1 MQQTPVKKTY
11 NGLLELKDFLGLG
24 KNFKYKNVPFEDLNI
39 KENSIDFCF
48 TSPPY
53 YDTEHY
59 SDDGEQSYK
68 RYSSYAEWK
77 QLFLL
82 VMLDKIYKSL
92 KVGGVCL
99 LNVGN
104 VLYPIENDIK
114 EWCIEHNIEFRNV
127 NDFRIGGNGIGK
139 RTGDGGEPFIEF
151 TKQ

>member
-1 MQQTPVKKTY
+1 MFNDIKYFATDPSKKTY
-11 NGLLELKDFLGLG
+11 NGLLELKEFLNLG
-24 KNFKYKNVPFEDLNI
+24 KNFKYKNVPFEDLSI

-59 SDDGEQSYK
+59 SDDSEQSYK
-68 RYSSYAEWK
+68 RYESYVQWK
-77 QLFLL
+77 QLFLC

-92 KVGGVCL
+92 K
-99 LNVGN
+99 VGN

-114 EWCIEHNIEFRNV
+114 EWCIEHDIEFRNV
-127 NDFRIGGNGIGK
+127 NDFKIGGNGIGK
-139 RTGDGGEPFIEF
+139 RTGSGGESFIEF

>member
-1 MQQTPVKKTY
+1 M
-11 NGLLELKDFLGLG
+11 ELKDFLGLG

-59 SDDGEQSYK
+59 SDDSEQSYK
-68 RYSSYAEWK
+68 RYASYAEWK
-77 QLFLL
+77 QSFLY

-114 EWCIEHNIEFRNV
+114 EWCIEHDIEFRNV
-127 NDFRIGGNGIGK
+127 NDFKIGGNGIGK
-139 RTGDGGEPFIEF
+139 RTGNGGEPFIEF
-151 TKQ
+151 TKIA